1 MTNTKNNPPQ
11 AATDLA
17 GGVNG
22 YTPSYPQHAT
32 DQLLFILLNRI
43 AGWLLDYAYGDFS
56 KAVSAH
62 AQALADMMALVVYA
76 SAIAPVPMSFDALG
90 EDLPARRM
98 LDAAALLIPGCHVR
112 MCPVPRPSAH
122 TDISTDVTDELTAQ
136 IAELPLL
143 PALAVSDRG
152 TAATLRRGLL
162 CVSISALL
170 SALLVSVSVAGRFL
184 GVDLSAIEG
193 IMLVTAI
200 ALIVVSALLFSAE
213 NTQALHALKI
223 AIAATIPPDESEDER
238 SRSSDHSA

>member
-1 MTNTKNNPPQ
+1 MISVTEFNEALAASLTPITLISGVGLLMICMTNRYN
-11 AATDLA
+11 
-17 GGVNG
+17 
-22 YTPSYPQHAT
+22 HAT
-32 DQLLFILLNRI
+32 NRI
-43 AGWLLDYAYGDFS
+43 RLL
-56 KAVSAH
+56 
-62 AQALADMMALVVYA
+62 MAKRDTSPQRLV
-76 SAIAPVPMSFDALG
+76 PV
-90 EDLPARRM
+90 
-98 LDAAALLIPGCHVR
+98 I
-112 MCPVPRPSAH
+112 
-122 TDISTDVTDELTAQ
+122 DEE
-136 IAELPLL
+136 IEIIFN
-143 PALAVSDRG
+143 R
-152 TAATLRRGLL
+152 AATLRRGLL

>member
-1 MTNTKNNPPQ
+1 MISVTEFNEALAASLTPITLISGVGLLMICMTNRYN
-11 AATDLA
+11 
-17 GGVNG
+17 
-22 YTPSYPQHAT
+22 HAT
-32 DQLLFILLNRI
+32 NRI
-43 AGWLLDYAYGDFS
+43 RLLMTKRDTS
-56 KAVSAH
+56 P
-62 AQALADMMALVVYA
+62 QRLV
-76 SAIAPVPMSFDALG
+76 PV
-90 EDLPARRM
+90 
-98 LDAAALLIPGCHVR
+98 I
-112 MCPVPRPSAH
+112 
-122 TDISTDVTDELTAQ
+122 DEE
-136 IAELPLL
+136 IEIIFN
-143 PALAVSDRG
+143 R
-152 TAATLRRGLL
+152 AATLRRGLL

>member
-152 TAATLRRGLL
+152 TAATLRRDIIIDAGERRAH
-162 CVSISALL
+162 IL
-170 SALLVSVSVAGRFL
+170 SNGTQPAQVVHSVARIA
-184 GVDLSAIEG
+184 GVRWPRVSELLLKFGTPLSNCANGKE
-193 IMLVTAI
+193 
-200 ALIVVSALLFSAE
+200 
-213 NTQALHALKI
+213 
-223 AIAATIPPDESEDER
+223 ATR
-238 SRSSDHSA
+238 G